1 MERMERERF
10 DGIIIPENLSEY
22 VRKGIQEGEKIYM
35 KEKRKKRIKRFSA
48 AAAAVIVF
56 ACAGVFATQPAL
68 ASNIPIIRDI
78 FKLLQGD
85 YSYQGDLDSMA
96 QKFEDSQSMG
106 GHTSGEDGSA
116 LTGEKAVENET
127 AQADLAYTK
136 TVNGVTVS
144 VSEAY
149 CSVEAIYLSLM
160 ITSEEPFPDTMTDME
175 GKPIL
180 TLKGAADS
188 GLPEWEKR
196 RGTEAALR
204 DHWKEPLLM
213 SILMQGFIVL
223 ILLM

>member
-1 MERMERERF
+1 MKKAVIRHRAVREGAGMERMERERF
-10 DGIIIPENLSEY
+10 DGIIIPEKLSEY

-106 GHTSGEDGSA
+106 GHTSGADG
-116 LTGEKAVENET
+116 
-127 AQADLAYTK
+127 
-136 TVNGVTVS
+136 
-144 VSEAY
+144 
-149 CSVEAIYLSLM
+149 
-160 ITSEEPFPDTMTDME
+160 
-175 GKPIL
+175 
-180 TLKGAADS
+180 
-188 GLPEWEKR
+188 
-196 RGTEAALR
+196 
-204 DHWKEPLLM
+204 
-213 SILMQGFIVL
+213 
-223 ILLM
+223 